1 MKIIYSM
8 RKIRS
13 NTKSY
18 ENVFLMVEM
27 FYSKYFSNINYILHL
42 EVCSNNNVNKKNI
55 EINYSLK

>member
-1 MKIIYSM
+1 M

-42 EVCSNNNVNKKNI
+42 EVCSNNNVTKKI
-55 EINYSLK
+55 